1 MDHGTQLQLQQ
12 QQQQQGNPLSDGS
25 PPPER
30 QTESPESEQPPAN
43 KDGDS
48 AQLPSE
54 QSPTAEQ
61 PADEGAAGGE
71 AAEKSTAEMTV
82 DLRSFR
88 KPGEK
93 TFTQR
98 SRLFVGNLPQN
109 MTEEEFKNMF
119 AKFGD
124 VNEVFVNGER
134 GFGLIRLVS
143 YAATVSLILSLF
155 NAKHTVE
162 HEQVHASCLAS
173 ARLTPPFSCSSGA

>member
-1 MDHGTQLQLQQ
+1 MDNGTPPPQQ
-12 QQQQQGNPLSDGS
+12 QQQQLQQQGNLSDGS
-25 PPPER
+25 PQPER
-30 QTESPESEQPPAN
+30 RTDSPESEQPPAN

-48 AQLPSE
+48 AQPPSE
-54 QSPTAEQ
+54 QSPSAEQ
-61 PADEGAAGGE
+61 PTDEGAAGGE
-71 AAEKSTAEMTV
+71 VAEKSPAEMTV

-119 AKFGD
+119 AKYGD

-143 YAATVSLILSLF
+143 SAAPVS
-155 NAKHTVE
+155 
-162 HEQVHASCLAS
+162 
-173 ARLTPPFSCSSGA
+173 

>member
-1 MDHGTQLQLQQ
+1 MDNGT
-12 QQQQQGNPLSDGS
+12 QQQQQGNPPSDGS

-30 QTESPESEQPPAN
+30 RSDSPASEQPPAN
-43 KDGDS
+43 KDGDA
-48 AQLPSE
+48 AQPPSE
-54 QSPTAEQ
+54 QSSPAEQ

-71 AAEKSTAEMTV
+71 ASEKSPVEMTV

-119 AKFGD
+119 AKYGD

-143 YAATVSLILSLF
+143 YAASISLILSPF
-155 NAKHTVE
+155 NAKHIVE
-162 HEQVHASCLAS
+162 LEQVHASCLAS
-173 ARLTPPFSCSSGA
+173 ARLTPPSCSCRDAWT